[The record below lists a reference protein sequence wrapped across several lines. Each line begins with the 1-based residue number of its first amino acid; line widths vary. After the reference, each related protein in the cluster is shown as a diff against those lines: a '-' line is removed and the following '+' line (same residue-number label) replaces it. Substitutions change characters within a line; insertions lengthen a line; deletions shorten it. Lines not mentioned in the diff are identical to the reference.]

1 MEEMINAHHLCKKFK
16 GKTAVQDIS
25 FSIGKG
31 EIFGF
36 LGHNGAGKTTTIRML
51 TGQIYPTSGYSEIA
65 GFNSITEQ
73 DLLKPLIGVVADVQ
87 NLYERMSGIENLKL
101 FADLFEVNT
110 ARIHELLE
118 LVHLETYSKE
128 KVATYSNGMRQK
140 LLIAR
145 ALLHNPDV
153 IFLDEPTRGLDPTSA
168 KNIRDVIKRL
178 SKTGSTIFL
187 TSHNMEEVDDLCHRV
202 AFIKRGELIALDT
215 PQNLKLQH
223 GSKSIVITFVDGTKE
238 IIATRNS
245 EDFQSTFFKSG
256 GKEIQ
261 TIHSQEASLED
272 VFIKLAGTEAAQ

>member
-1 MEEMINAHHLCKKFK
+1 LFEKLIFCNLGKKAMEEMINAHHLCKKFK

-118 LVHLETYSKE
+118 LVHLETYSFPFAEMVLTFMNFLPVESRWPVISQAIPKCGS
-128 KVATYSNGMRQK
+128 ATQ
-140 LLIAR
+140 
-145 ALLHNPDV
+145 
-153 IFLDEPTRGLDPTSA
+153 
-168 KNIRDVIKRL
+168 
-178 SKTGSTIFL
+178 
-187 TSHNMEEVDDLCHRV
+187 RV
-202 AFIKRGELIALDT
+202 A
-215 PQNLKLQH
+215 
-223 GSKSIVITFVDGTKE
+223 
-238 IIATRNS
+238 
-245 EDFQSTFFKSG
+245 
-256 GKEIQ
+256 
-261 TIHSQEASLED
+261 
-272 VFIKLAGTEAAQ
+272 